1 MEGDTK
7 KIVWTIGA
15 QMIALAIGLL
25 TIALIVW
32 VASKAW
38 KKGQKEVGYYPETFG
53 WNWLDGST
61 PPESGYD
68 SNGNWLGY

>member
-1 MEGDTK
+1 MENDAK

-15 QMIALAIGLL
+15 QMIALAVGLL

-38 KKGQKEVGYYPETFG
+38 KKGQKEVGYNETFG
-53 WNWLDGST
+53 TNWLDGST

-68 SNGNWLGY
+68 ATNTNWLGY